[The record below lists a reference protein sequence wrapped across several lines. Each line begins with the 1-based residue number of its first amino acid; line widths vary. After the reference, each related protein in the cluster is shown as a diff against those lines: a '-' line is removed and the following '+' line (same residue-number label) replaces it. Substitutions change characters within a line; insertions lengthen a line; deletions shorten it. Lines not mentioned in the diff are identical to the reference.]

1 MILKSYDLKKSKLE
15 LNKIFLF
22 YGKNEGFKN
31 ETINELLIEKKEVSH
46 YDEIEILNSKE
57 IFFEEIFSKSLFEK
71 EKIIVIKR
79 VTEKI
84 LKMIEELSSKILKV

>member
-46 YDEIEILNSKE
+46 YDEIEILNSK
-57 IFFEEIFSKSLFEK
+57 
-71 EKIIVIKR
+71 
-79 VTEKI
+79 
-84 LKMIEELSSKILKV
+84 